1 MRLRSIPPVTST
13 GNNRSKTPA
22 PFRGL
27 AQVSIGRYVSD
38 RAKRMKNADENSWD
52 VSRFARSEFNRKSG
66 GKLPAPVISDTIRKI
81 NDSITLVDDYN
92 EKGDF
97 AILLQLHGITLLG
110 DTFTTCSTESTRQ
123 IYFIPVL
130 YNNKAV
136 ESYLLLSTAGDIFEY
151 EIVRD
156 INNCCTGSCFIGN
169 PGKKISKPGD
179 KEFCSNRLFRNE
191 VFIPKL
197 LETFNWRTMEVVI
210 KDGCMIVT
218 YKKK

>member
-13 GNNRSKTPA
+13 GSDRSKTTS

-27 AQVSIGRYVSD
+27 AHVSIGRYASD
-38 RAKRMKNADENSWD
+38 KVKRRKSEDENDWD

-66 GKLPAPVISDTIRKI
+66 GKIPAPVISDITRKI
-81 NDSITLVDDYN
+81 NDSIAFVDDYN

-97 AILLQLHGITLLG
+97 AILLQLHGIALLG
-110 DTFTTCSTESTRQ
+110 DTFTTCSTQSTRQ
-123 IYFIPVL
+123 NYFIPVH
-130 YNNKAV
+130 YNNKEV

-156 INNCCTGSCFIGN
+156 INNCCTGNCFIGKA
-169 PGKKISKPGD
+169 GKKISKPGE

-197 LETFNWRTMEVVI
+197 LEKFNWRTMEVVI
-210 KDGCMIVT
+210 KEGSIVVT